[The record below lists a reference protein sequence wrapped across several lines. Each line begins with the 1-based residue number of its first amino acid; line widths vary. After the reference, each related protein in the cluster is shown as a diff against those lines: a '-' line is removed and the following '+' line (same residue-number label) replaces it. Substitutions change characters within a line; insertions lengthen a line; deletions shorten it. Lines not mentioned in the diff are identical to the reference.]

1 MIELD
6 LDIQDDKRQP
16 FIEDQSS
23 ILMLED
29 ELTAPRQARADSS
42 DCDPSIS
49 VSFLK
54 NEDGKRNMDD
64 CM

>member
-1 MIELD
+1 MLD
-6 LDIQDDKRQP
+6 
-16 FIEDQSS
+16 
-23 ILMLED
+23 D